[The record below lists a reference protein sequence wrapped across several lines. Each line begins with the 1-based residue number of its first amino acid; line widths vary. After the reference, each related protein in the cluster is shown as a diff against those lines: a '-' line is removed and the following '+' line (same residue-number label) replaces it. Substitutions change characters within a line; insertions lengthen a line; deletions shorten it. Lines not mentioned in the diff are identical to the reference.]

1 MQRVVA
7 RAVELAGRIDVW
19 INNVGQGIYRMPSE
33 LTDADID
40 EMMRIN
46 VKSALYGMQ
55 EVLPVFR
62 RQQSGHVINISSN
75 LGRTPTV
82 IYRSAYSASKHF
94 LNALTQNFR
103 MELAESMPYVTVSL
117 VSPGVVYTEFGK
129 RSSHGGPD
137 SRAIGG
143 GQEPHEIAE
152 VVSRVI
158 SERLVDVYT
167 RSGQASAI
175 VDYYSRLARDI

>member
-1 MQRVVA
+1 IAERVTKDGATAILVARRAQALEEVAARCGPGRAILIVADVTGRDGVQRVVA
-7 RAVELAGRIDVW
+7 RAVELAGRIGVW

-82 IYRSAYSASKHF
+82 IYRS
-94 LNALTQNFR
+94 
-103 MELAESMPYVTVSL
+103 
-117 VSPGVVYTEFGK
+117 
-129 RSSHGGPD
+129 
-137 SRAIGG
+137 
-143 GQEPHEIAE
+143 
-152 VVSRVI
+152 
-158 SERLVDVYT
+158 
-167 RSGQASAI
+167 
-175 VDYYSRLARDI
+175 